1 MEYRVAFWNLENLF
15 APEGHPG
22 REPWIARAVARDL
35 AGWTPRLFER
45 KADQLAVGIASIGA
59 TQGGQPEDAA
69 GPDLLGFCEVE
80 NRYAVDALLSALSH
94 RVPGR
99 DYRAVH
105 VDATRDRRGID
116 TGFIYDA
123 SRLDPIPTEL
133 FSHFVM
139 RRTGTRDITQQTFTT
154 RSGNQIVAFAN
165 HWPSRSGGHHES
177 SGFRATAGE
186 TLGYWHER
194 VREQKGRDVAVV
206 AIGDFNDDPGDASLC
221 VHARATRERDDVEGA
236 TSARFYNVSWNYLRQ
251 RATSASGRE
260 RTLYGTLYFRG
271 NGHVLDQIL
280 VSRGLLTGSGP
291 LRVLEHSARIEAP
304 AAMVHRSK
312 NHGPIRF
319 GLPRGKPASV
329 DPDGFSDHFPV
340 SVVVE
345 ER

>member
-15 APEGHPG
+15 APEGHPD
-22 REPWIARAVARDL
+22 REPWIARAVAREL
-35 AGWTPRLFER
+35 AGWSVRLFER
-45 KADQLAVGIASIGA
+45 KVEQLAAGIASIPGA
-59 TQGGQPEDAA
+59 EASSIA

-80 NRYAVDALLSALSH
+80 NRYVVDALLAALAH

-105 VDATRDRRGID
+105 VDAANDRRGID

-123 SRLDPIPTEL
+123 ALLEPAAGEL

-139 RRTGTRDITQQTFTT
+139 RRTGTRDITQQTFRT
-154 RSGNQIVAFAN
+154 RSGSEIVAFAN
-165 HWPSRSGGHHES
+165 HWPSRSGGHYES

-194 VREQKGRDVAVV
+194 VRELKGRDVAAI

-221 VHARATRERDDVEGA
+221 IHARATRERDDVEGA
-236 TSARFYNVSWNYLRQ
+236 TSARFFNLSWSYLRQ
-251 RATSASGRE
+251 RSTTATGRE
-260 RTLYGTLYFRG
+260 RMLYGTLYFRG
-271 NGHVLDQIL
+271 NGYVFDQIL

-291 LRVLEHSARIEAP
+291 LRVREQSARIEAP
-304 AAMVHRSK
+304 APMVHRSK
-312 NHGPIRF
+312 NQGPIRF
-319 GLPRGKPASV
+319 GLPRGNPASIN
-329 DPDGFSDHFPV
+329 PDGFSDHFPV
-340 SVVVE
+340 SVVIE